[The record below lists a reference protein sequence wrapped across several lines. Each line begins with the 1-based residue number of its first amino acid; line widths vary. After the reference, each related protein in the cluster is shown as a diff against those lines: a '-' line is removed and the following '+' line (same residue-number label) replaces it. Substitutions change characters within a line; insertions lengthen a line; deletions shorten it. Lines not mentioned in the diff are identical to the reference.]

1 MSRPK
6 IKERLLLKDMGY
18 LRLPA
23 SVRDTYGSPKKYPEP
38 DADVKVVGENII
50 VSYSFPLPK
59 MPTPKGGDV
68 DGERHE

>member
-23 SVRDTYGSPKKYPEP
+23 SIRDTYGSPKKYPEP
-38 DADVKVVGENII
+38 DAVVKIVDGNLVV
-50 VSYSFPLPK
+50 SFKFPLSK